1 MNITEEQVREVLE
14 KHGMGGWSTYSDSE
28 KLILMPGAPRQPI
41 SLVAS
46 ANGAA
51 LIEDLQI
58 HAASKDYEATWHSH
72 VYPAIRDL
80 ITLLSEPTLQERV
93 EEILHEARHS
103 ISVPKV
109 VYAGPDRVELKY
121 NNGGIHTVYPDGTA
135 SKVNEFVSSDFHRKK
150 IDDATNWTGSYRN
163 VLHEIVKVFPSP
175 SLESQI
181 AEQQRVIEGLRAE
194 LKTEGDKWAQ
204 SFKILKDKNL
214 ALEEQLQGCVSQ
226 ADHEREMDEWETLY
240 ESEIGRRNRNIKRL
254 DSTLK
259 KVTESLDFY
268 QTAFTEQY
276 KLRLELTQ
284 KLKAETVQS

>member
-1 MNITEEQVREVLE
+1 MNITEEQVRDVLE

-46 ANGAA
+46 ANGA

-80 ITLLSEPTLQERV
+80 ITLLSEPTLQEQV
-93 EEILHEARHS
+93 EEVLKPFTDVMDIKVTDQSVEFLENSNHPIRYFVKADE
-103 ISVPKV
+103 ISYEPQ
-109 VYAGPDRVELKY
+109 GMPNSR
-121 NNGGIHTVYPDGTA
+121 NTFTVR
-135 SKVNEFVSSDFHRKK
+135 E
-150 IDDATNWTGSYRN
+150 YRN
-163 VLHEIVKVFPSP
+163 NYGDIPEINAALPKIAALLSPP

-181 AEQQRVIEGLRAE
+181 AEQQRVIEGLREE

-226 ADHEREMDEWETLY
+226 ADHQTVLDKHEMDCDVYEGLLKEAYDRISTYQFGVEEAYKQIQREREQQVEMP
-240 ESEIGRRNRNIKRL
+240 
-254 DSTLK
+254 
-259 KVTESLDFY
+259 F
-268 QTAFTEQY
+268 
-276 KLRLELTQ
+276 
-284 KLKAETVQS
+284 